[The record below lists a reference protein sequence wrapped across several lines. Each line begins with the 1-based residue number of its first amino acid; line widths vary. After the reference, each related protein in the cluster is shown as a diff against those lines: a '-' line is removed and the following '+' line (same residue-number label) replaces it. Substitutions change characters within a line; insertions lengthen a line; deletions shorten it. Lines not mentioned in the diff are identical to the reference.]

1 MPPSSHF
8 RLPIFCHFLSDNK
21 VLQRLNLRAGGRT
34 KGPLCRWHEGIGR
47 ESCHENE
54 GRRGGEVD
62 DGAKW
67 RGEVMMVVMRNT
79 AQEGEVWVEIA
90 GRLGRKKAGYQKKT
104 WG

>member
-34 KGPLCRWHEGIGR
+34 KGLLWWRREGIGR
-47 ESCHENE
+47 ESWYENE
-54 GRRGGEVD
+54 GRQGGEVD
-62 DGAKW
+62 GRAKW
-67 RGEVMMVVMRNT
+67 RGKEMMAVMRNT
-79 AQEGEVWVEIA
+79 AQEGDEWVEIA
-90 GRLGRKKAGYQKKT
+90 GRLGRKRAGYQKKT